1 MRRIVAVAW
10 MACCLVAA
18 GCGRGSHRDEMI
30 RLEDAT
36 AWSGIAF
43 VHTDGSSGRRYIVE
57 AMSAGLA
64 TFDYDLDGLV
74 DVYFLNGAAL
84 PGTMLTTPP
93 TNALYRNL
101 GDWRFAD
108 CSPSSGLDDRGF
120 GLGVAVGDCDEE
132 GFPDVYL
139 NNHGPNTLMVNM
151 GDGTFMDATAS
162 AGVSGGDL
170 VGAGACFVDIDGDGD
185 LDLYVGNYLAFDP
198 AVRHE
203 RAVDGIPTYPS
214 PRDFPGVPDQL
225 YRNEGDGTFSDV
237 SGESGIDTCAARAM
251 GCIAADVDRD
261 GDADILV
268 VNDVDPNMLWVNDG
282 AGRFREMGLA
292 SGLAYNAFGDENAG
306 MGVDCADCDGDGEL
320 DFLVTT
326 YRGQLPVLYRGLGG
340 ALYED
345 ATATSGVSG
354 GTVSQVKWGCGFV
367 DFDDDSWCDIFIVN
381 GHTDDTAEAID
392 PDACYRCENSL
403 LRNEGAGHF
412 VNVTGSAGDGLRRRH
427 SGRGA
432 AFDDLDND
440 GDVDVVV
447 LNSRERPTLL
457 SNGRPA
463 GAAWID
469 VELRGTR
476 ANRSGIGA
484 TVRVTAAGRTA
495 TRQVHAGRGY
505 QGHFGSRLHFG
516 LGAASHLDTLEID
529 WPGGGTEVYHAVAA
543 NRRLLVVQGRG
554 IVPR

>member
-1 MRRIVAVAW
+1 MSRVVTVAWLTWCWVAV
-10 MACCLVAA
+10 
-18 GCGRGSHRDEMI
+18 GCGRGSHRNDTI

-36 AWSGIAF
+36 ARSGIAF

-84 PGTMLTTPP
+84 PGTTLPKPP
-93 TNALYRNL
+93 SNALYRNL
-101 GDWRFAD
+101 GAWRFAD
-108 CSPSSGLDDRGF
+108 CSSPSGLDDRGF
-120 GLGVAVGDCDEE
+120 GLGVAVGDCDED
-132 GFPDVYL
+132 GFPDVFL
-139 NNHGPNTLMVNM
+139 NNHGPNALMVNM

-170 VGAGACFVDIDGDGD
+170 VGAGACFVDIDDDGD

-203 RAVDGIPTYPS
+203 RAVDGIATYPS

-225 YRNEGDGTFSDV
+225 YRNEGDGTFTDV
-237 SGESGIDTCAARAM
+237 SGQSGIDGQAARAM
-251 GCIAADVDRD
+251 GCISADVDSD

-268 VNDVDPNMLWVNDG
+268 VDDVDPNLLWINDG
-282 AGRFREMGLA
+282 TGRFRESGLA

-306 MGVDCADCDGDGEL
+306 MGVDCADCDGDGVL

-367 DFDDDSWCDIFIVN
+367 DFDDDGWCDIFIVN

-392 PDACYRCENSL
+392 PDSCYRCENSV
-403 LRNEGAGHF
+403 LRNFGAGRF
-412 VNVTGSAGDGLRRRH
+412 VNVTESAGGGLRRRH

-447 LNSRERPTLL
+447 LNSRERPTVLC
-457 SNGRPA
+457 NDRPA
-463 GAAWID
+463 GPAWID

-484 TVRVTAAGRTA
+484 TVRVTSSGRTA

-516 LGAASHLDTLEID
+516 LGADSRVETLVID

>member
-1 MRRIVAVAW
+1 MSRVA
-10 MACCLVAA
+10 MIACVVSCWVTV
-18 GCGRGSHRDEMI
+18 GCGRDSRTNDAI

-36 AWSGIAF
+36 MRSGIPF

-64 TFDYDLDGLV
+64 TFDYDLDDLI
-74 DVYFLNGAAL
+74 DIYFLNGAAL
-84 PGTMLTTPP
+84 PGTTLSTPP
-93 TNALYRNL
+93 INALYRNL
-101 GDWRFAD
+101 GAWRFAD
-108 CSPSSGLDDRGF
+108 CSSLSGLDDRGF
-120 GLGVAVGDCDEE
+120 GLGVAVGDCDED
-132 GFPDVYL
+132 GFPDVFL
-139 NNHGPNTLMVNM
+139 NNHGPNALMANM

-225 YRNEGDGTFSDV
+225 YRNDGDGTFTDV
-237 SGESGIDTCAARAM
+237 SGESGIAGRAARAM
-251 GCIAADVDRD
+251 GCISADVDHD

-268 VNDVDPNMLWVNDG
+268 VDDVDPNLLWINDG
-282 AGRFREMGLA
+282 AGRFTEMGLA
-292 SGLAYNAFGDENAG
+292 NGLAYNAFGDENAG
-306 MGVDCADCDGDGEL
+306 MGVDCADCDGDGVL

-326 YRGQLPVLYRGLGG
+326 YRGQLPVLYRGLGS

-367 DFDDDSWCDIFIVN
+367 DFDDDGWCDIFIVN

-392 PDACYRCENSL
+392 PDSCYRCENSV
-403 LRNEGAGHF
+403 LRNSGLGRF
-412 VNVTGSAGDGLRRRH
+412 VNVTESAGDGLRRRH

-447 LNSRERPTLL
+447 LNSREGPTLL
-457 SNGRPA
+457 CNGRPA
-463 GAAWID
+463 GATWID
-469 VELRGTR
+469 VDLRGIQ

-484 TVRVTAAGRTA
+484 TVRVTWSGRTA

-516 LGAASHLDTLEID
+516 LGEASSLDTLEID
-529 WPGGGTEVYHAVAA
+529 WPGGETEVYHEVIA